1 LVLREACARVSLQT
15 LWFPWEDLLAG
26 PSEAQLLELLVVQ
39 SLEMEV
45 WVPQVLVHHLWELE
59 LLVPLGP
66 CQAWEPLAPRKPRH
80 FSTALGGLTSG
91 GMGALSH
98 SVPTTSKSPCQ
109 GDTYTTMQSTYNPI
123 SAPEK

>member
-1 LVLREACARVSLQT
+1 MVPREAYAQVSLQI
-15 LWFPWEDLLAG
+15 LWFPWEDLLVV
-26 PSEAQLLELLVVQ
+26 PLVVQQWELLVVR

-45 WVPQVLVHHLWELE
+45 WVPQVPVLHLWELG
-59 LLVPLGP
+59 LLVPLAP

-123 SAPEK
+123 R

>member
-1 LVLREACARVSLQT
+1 MVPREAYAQVSLQT
-15 LWFPWEDLLAG
+15 LWFPWEDLLVV
-26 PSEAQLLELLVVQ
+26 LLVVQQWELLVVQ

-45 WVPQVLVHHLWELE
+45 WVPQVPVHHLLELG

-123 SAPEK
+123 R